1 MGDISNRLRSGKP
14 ITIASIAFPE
24 AVTTAPGTLASD
36 HTVAINDGIA
46 YCIYCDTAG
55 EILKIKLLD
64 GSDYTTPPLQAGYNP
79 RICTYIYSTSNG
91 STIAGNIEVGA
102 W

>member
-1 MGDISNRLRSGKP
+1 MTAYVNGQSVV
-14 ITIASIAFPE
+14 ASMIHQE
-24 AVTTAPGTLASD
+24 AVTTAAGTLAAD
-36 HTVAINDGIA
+36 HTVAGNNGVA
-46 YCIYCDTAG
+46 TVIYCDTAG

-79 RICTYIYSTSNG
+79 RVCTYIYATTAG
-91 STIAGNIEVGA
+91 STIAGTVEVGS